1 MISKEVNDF
10 IEKVGFIVYNDSWWD
25 GGGAS
30 YGEVISKDSCKDIIE
45 FALNEFKEKL
55 IEKSNNNT
63 ELINL
68 INNLENE

>member
-10 IEKVGFIVYNDSWWD
+10 IEKVGFIVYNDNWWD
-25 GGGAS
+25 GGAS
-30 YGEVISKDSCKDIIE
+30 YSEVISKDSCKDIIE

-55 IEKSNNNT
+55 IKKSNNNE

-68 INNLENE
+68 INSLKNE